1 MAKIF
6 VNARIINK
14 CSLASGDFSV
24 SPDSPSTKSRD
35 YTIKLFKYRMAG
47 VKEYWIVNPD
57 KRIVNVY
64 RFGETEQVDIY
75 SFEEEIP
82 ISIFPELQV
91 RLADYV

>member
-1 MAKIF
+1 
-6 VNARIINK
+6 
-14 CSLASGDFSV
+14 
-24 SPDSPSTKSRD
+24 
-35 YTIKLFKYRMAG
+35 MAG

-64 RFGETEQVDIY
+64 RFEETEQVDVY